1 MEDAGKLSL
10 AGLLRKSN
18 TIPEFKVK
26 PIVRQVLQ
34 GIQHCHEHRICHR
47 DIKLENILI
56 DGGEQVRLIDFGF
69 SSKCG

>member
-10 AGLLRKSN
+10 AGLLRKNN

-26 PIVRQVLQ
+26 PIFRQILQ
-34 GIQHCHEHRICHR
+34 GIQHCHQNRICHR

-56 DGGEQVRLIDFGF
+56 DGG
-69 SSKCG
+69 